1 MITTDL
7 ASIIQGAGIATLGT
21 NMWLGFMP
29 DNPTTSIALYQK
41 SGYVPM
47 QLQSTVYGI
56 ERPELHVVV
65 RSDSYDNVMSKAND
79 VMKALHN
86 LADQVINGH
95 RYLHVRCL
103 GSPTFLYADYSNK
116 DPHQFAVVDFVV
128 VKEFE

>member
-21 NMWLGFMP
+21 NMFLGFMP
-29 DNPTTSIALYQK
+29 DEPPTAISLYQR
-41 SGYVPM
+41 SGYVPY
-47 QLQSTVYGI
+47 QLQSTSYGI

-65 RSDSYDNVMSKAND
+65 RADTYDNAMTKANN

-116 DPHQFAVVDFVV
+116 NPNTFVVVDFVV